1 MILPLLLFHKPSQV
15 PNELLSWIGIRLA
28 LTIPHENL
36 LLVPSAPISIAS
48 DTPIPSND
56 CHLSIAENNV
66 MMLPLFLFHKAG

>member
-15 PNELLSWIGIRLA
+15 PNELLSWLA

-48 DTPIPSND
+48 DTQIPSND

-66 MMLPLFLFHKAG
+66 MMLPLLLFYKAG